1 MVRSVKRFEDLIKG
15 LSPRDKARL
24 AIEDALR
31 ERPVMDYSEKQ
42 KILQGMSPEEGRQ
55 YNQFVNRF
63 QTLRLNILALF
74 RMCAGLIKL
83 LLERDRLLWYYAA
96 LNYLEEELTFDIG
109 NKGASRTLLVDN
121 PNLQPNKPV
130 EIKVHFAT
138 IRLGVWGKK
147 RSPVSSKGGVTLNKD
162 IIEILDSFVEGIR
175 LKAAE
180 SKTVFNYVIEECET
194 MGMDIIAGMAIEYV
208 SEVATHDR
216 SFKRISLESEG
227 RLARWKSEGLVHEE
241 IIKRILTSDSSPKG
255 GSVFP
260 VEDRWAL
267 EWNEI
272 EEDAEIAERIR
283 KDPGEWATTMSADGL
298 SNEMF
303 DYFKSVAK
311 KDLSL

>member
-1 MVRSVKRFEDLIKG
+1 MVRGAKNLEDLIKG
-15 LSPRDKARL
+15 LSPRDKAKL
-24 AIEDALR
+24 VVEDILR
-31 ERPVMDYSEKQ
+31 ERPVMSHSVKHKMIQ
-42 KILQGMSPEEGRQ
+42 AMPPEEGRLF
-55 YNQFVNRF
+55 NEFLERF
-63 QTLRLNILALF
+63 QTLRNNVLHLF
-74 RMCAGLIKL
+74 RMCDEIVKL
-83 LLERDRLLWYYAA
+83 LLKRDRLLWYAAA
-96 LNYLEEELTFDIG
+96 LNHFEQEISFDIG
-109 NKGASRTLLVDN
+109 GFTSETLLVNN
-121 PNLQPNKPV
+121 PNLKPNKPV
-130 EIKVHFAT
+130 EIKVLLAT
-138 IRLGVWGKK
+138 IRLGVWGKQ
-147 RSPVSSKGGVTLNKD
+147 RSPISSKGGVALNREA
-162 IIEILDSFVEGIR
+162 IEILDSFPEGIR

-227 RLARWKSEGLVHEE
+227 RLARWKAEGLVHEE

-272 EEDAEIAERIR
+272 EEDAEIAKRIK